1 MQVQLWDWMD
11 REMRDQTLAGES
23 LFDVNVRTGIVSD
36 VYIYYVRGNR
46 ILTFH
51 LWVFQEN
58 LLPGDR
64 VFDPLIALLFGG
76 IDRFG
81 SFRGLHA
88 FHKFTFLIF
97 VRVDRW
103 MYSGGGWK

>member
-1 MQVQLWDWMD
+1 MD
-11 REMRDQTLAGES
+11 RELHCQTLAGES
-23 LFDVNVRTGIVSD
+23 LFDANVRTGVGYD
-36 VYIYYVRGNR
+36 EYIKYGLGDRV
-46 ILTFH
+46 LTFH

-58 LLPGDR
+58 LLPSDR
-64 VFDPLIALLFGG
+64 VPDPLVTFLFGG

-97 VRVDRW
+97 IRVDRW
-103 MYSGGGWK
+103 LCSWGGWK